1 MQIIVSKK
9 ENNLI
14 LDEKFNLN
22 KALKFYSGSKTSK
35 IGLEYERL
43 SLDKNTLENAPYEKI
58 AKIIEHFAKIQ
69 SWDLIYDDETII
81 GAKDNN
87 GNSIS
92 LEPGCQLEI
101 SLKPQENIFD
111 IDIALTKITNL
122 LDNIA
127 KAYDVLFLGYGISPV
142 SSVDKINLLEK
153 QRYKIMY
160 NYLPYASVGELC
172 PKMMKQTAGLQIN
185 LDYKNSIDAYN
196 KLKFFNLI
204 MPFLTGLCSNS
215 PFEKNNLSDKKSIR
229 AHVWR
234 YTGAQRCNLFYRDV
248 FSKIFFKKQNL
259 IKNYIE
265 ELFNVPMVYIEKN
278 GKNIS
283 LKGKLTFGEYIKN
296 GFKKHNATLNDFLLH
311 QSLCFP
317 DVRLKNYIEIRNHD
331 SQNPSFALALCAF
344 YKGLTQEDFNKLLK
358 QFSYLKLADIEK
370 YNEKIIKQG
379 LNYKV
384 KNNKTG
390 WDIIQELYKI
400 SLNNLSV
407 KEKTYLEPIKK
418 MLIEGKTTAD
428 LIQEYN
434 ISSAKD
440 LVEFLH

>member
-1 MQIIVSKK
+1 MQVIVSKK
-9 ENNLI
+9 EDNLA
-14 LDEKFNLN
+14 LDEKFDLN

-58 AKIIEHFAKIQ
+58 AKIVEHFAKIQ
-69 SWDLIYDDETII
+69 SWDLIYDNKTII
-81 GAKDNN
+81 GAKDNDN
-87 GNSIS
+87 NSIS

-111 IDIALTKITNL
+111 IDIALTKITTL

-127 KAYDVLFLGYGISPV
+127 KAYDVLFLGYGISPI
-142 SSVDKINLLEK
+142 SCEDKINLLEK

-172 PKMMKQTAGLQIN
+172 PKMMKQTAGIQIN
-185 LDYKNSIDAYN
+185 LDYKNNIDAFN

-204 MPFLTGLCSNS
+204 MPFLMGLCSNS

-234 YTGAQRCNLFYRDV
+234 YTGAQRCNLFYRDI
-248 FSKIFFKKQNL
+248 FSKIFFKKQN
-259 IKNYIE
+259 IFKNYIK
-265 ELFNVPMVYIEKN
+265 ELFNIPMVYIEKY
-278 GKNIS
+278 GKNIA

-296 GFKKHNATLNDFLLH
+296 GFKKHYATLDDFLLH

-331 SQNPSFALALCAF
+331 SQTPNFALALCAF
-344 YKGLTQEDFNKLLK
+344 YKGLIQEDFNKLLK

-370 YNEKIIKQG
+370 YNEKIINQG
-379 LNYKV
+379 LNYKINKR
-384 KNNKTG
+384 KNG
-390 WDIIQELYKI
+390 WDIIYELYDI
-400 SLNNLSV
+400 SYSNLST
-407 KEKTYLEPIKK
+407 KERIYLEPIKT
-418 MLIEGKTTAD
+418 MLKNKKTNAD
-428 LIQEYN
+428 LIQERN
-434 ISSAKD
+434 IQNGKN
-440 LVEFLH
+440 LLEFLN